1 MAPPGVEVILGTIRD
16 PGFGP
21 LVMIGAGGVMTELF
35 KDVAYRLAPVDAQGA
50 RRMLDELRIARLLQG
65 FRGAP
70 AADIDALAALVA
82 QLSRFAADHRDLVQE
97 VELNPVIVHRAGA
110 GCTVVDA
117 LLTVARAGG
126 GSDGG
131 Q

>member
-21 LVMIGAGGVMTELF
+21 LVMVGAGGVMTELF
-35 KDVAYRLAPVDAQGA
+35 KDVAYRLAPVDADGA
-50 RRMLDELRIARLLQG
+50 RRMLGELRIARLLAG

-70 AADIDALAALVA
+70 AADIEALAALIA
-82 QLSRFAADHRDLVQE
+82 QLSQFAADHRDLVQE

-110 GCTVVDA
+110 NFTIVDA
-117 LLTVARAGG
+117 LLAVAKPSEAA
-126 GSDGG
+126 DA
-131 Q
+131 